1 MVVIHVR
8 WGAIGVKC
16 YVLSHFSALQWMLGH
31 RDPRVGETA
40 LHRNVPHISDAPDAR
55 VVEELRWSIEIE
67 GVLDFLVIGDG
78 VIRRS
83 SSVCPHRCTQALPPG
98 SLIPIGCHRA
108 DAELYVCSPELAF
121 IQICQCVD
129 TPAAI
134 YLGMNAC
141 SDYRFDE
148 FSPGGVVYRA
158 EGTHSIATVK
168 SIGSYLNRAVG
179 LRGVKRAR
187 VALPYIQEH
196 ARSPK
201 ECALGMLF
209 CLPSTWGGFDLGSL
223 AFNESVRVYDGMD
236 RNGEKR
242 FCTRYPDIVI
252 RSTLRAGERRAVFV
266 DYDPDA
272 THSGDVKGLLD
283 SRRRNDMAT
292 IRDTPHFTVT
302 SDDAAS
308 FDYLEKLADRI
319 RRALGGRMRPA
330 LRSSIDSAQA
340 RGTLAKAR
348 HRRQALWAQF
358 LKKPFSAVIDDLR

>member
-8 WGAIGVKC
+8 WGVIDVKC
-16 YVLSHFSALQWMLGH
+16 YVLSHSSALQWMLGH

-55 VVEELRWSIEIE
+55 LVEELRWSIEIE

-158 EGTHSIATVK
+158 EGTH
-168 SIGSYLNRAVG
+168 
-179 LRGVKRAR
+179 
-187 VALPYIQEH
+187 
-196 ARSPK
+196 
-201 ECALGMLF
+201 
-209 CLPSTWGGFDLGSL
+209 
-223 AFNESVRVYDGMD
+223 
-236 RNGEKR
+236 
-242 FCTRYPDIVI
+242 
-252 RSTLRAGERRAVFV
+252 
-266 DYDPDA
+266 
-272 THSGDVKGLLD
+272 
-283 SRRRNDMAT
+283 
-292 IRDTPHFTVT
+292 
-302 SDDAAS
+302 
-308 FDYLEKLADRI
+308 
-319 RRALGGRMRPA
+319 
-330 LRSSIDSAQA
+330 
-340 RGTLAKAR
+340 
-348 HRRQALWAQF
+348 
-358 LKKPFSAVIDDLR
+358 

>member
-1 MVVIHVR
+1 M
-8 WGAIGVKC
+8 
-16 YVLSHFSALQWMLGH
+16 
-31 RDPRVGETA
+31 P
-40 LHRNVPHISDAPDAR
+40 VPITDST
-55 VVEELRWSIEIE
+55 S
-67 GVLDFLVIGDG
+67 FL
-78 VIRRS
+78 
-83 SSVCPHRCTQALPPG
+83 
-98 SLIPIGCHRA
+98 
-108 DAELYVCSPELAF
+108 LA
-121 IQICQCVD
+121 
-129 TPAAI
+129 
-134 YLGMNAC
+134 
-141 SDYRFDE
+141 
-148 FSPGGVVYRA
+148 VVYRA

-358 LKKPFSAVIDDLR
+358 LKRPFSAVIDDLR